1 MHFSTPLVILSSAAL
16 SAAAPSIAITPDDVI
31 LHGNGLFTLMKRS
44 ELDALNAARLSSTPP
59 PKPSTLDTSLYTV
72 TGNENASAPL
82 TKRAGDTIIIP
93 NSPSRFLGWD
103 VLMSAVVK
111 GAPTTISVS
120 SGYSVENS
128 ISVGVSSEIT
138 LVKDFLSASTSIDYS
153 TAWTSTETQ
162 EFSAEVPEGKF
173 GAFVSNAWT
182 HRESG
187 NVWQVSLLY

>member
-1 MHFSTPLVILSSAAL
+1 MHFSTPLIILSSAAL

-44 ELDALNAARLSSTPP
+44 DLDALKAARLSETPP

-72 TGNENASAPL
+72 TGNENVSVPL
-82 TKRAGDTIIIP
+82 TKRAGDTILIP
-93 NSPSRFLGWD
+93 SPPSRFLGWD
-103 VLMSAVVK
+103 VLMSGVVK

-120 SGYSVENS
+120 SGYSVANS
-128 ISVGVSSEIT
+128 ISVGVSSQIT
-138 LVKDFLSASTSIDYS
+138 LVKDFLQASTSIDYS
-153 TAWTSTETQ
+153 TSWTSTETQ
-162 EFSAEVPEGKF
+162 QFSAEVPEGKF

-187 NVWQVSLLY
+187 NVWEVSSLF